1 MNSLIFL
8 ILVIMALYTLRFFY
22 ADMLA
27 FINTRHSFGEGFTS
41 SVKEGLIPMGKVAVA
56 WSGLNNM
63 NSCSDYTK
71 NVGPYKN
78 SSGQYLASACQTG
91 FEKGSGQKTKV
102 VNNSLSSDVCDGLFP
117 GNKSVDFWK
126 RIACST
132 GVQLRNVKDNNKCKD
147 KGGLLSSD
155 QCKTF
160 AAAFGYNTADKN
172 KYDNTGA
179 QMYGLYDGCNQAKN
193 KSKVWYSSVSA
204 WARDSTYQPGN
215 KGGDA
220 SWEPVCKTDFPF
232 KLHDKHSIQF
242 AGNDRGANDK
252 SKKGISSLY
261 EEMMKAKDDPNV
273 FAIEYNGAQQWIIIR
288 TKNQNGSIPSYQLT
302 SNGDWKT
309 YEKLDTRTF
318 KLQNRG
324 GSETDDS
331 KRLCLVADSNNNT
344 TSQTECN
351 VKPAEQFKGQNNFTN
366 IGTRG
371 KVVLKNENTGMC
383 IVEEGNRYK
392 QTECNSDDSAQ
403 QFEKVDVGNWNL
415 LKNVRTK
422 QCMVARDGR
431 EKSIIKRMGS
441 EAMFPYTCNSGFTD
455 QHWREIDASTL
466 QPLEKEVKESKPIFK
481 GTWQEEDTAMYP
493 GKGFRSS
500 ETSSHHTGSFQPKT
514 IKPGGVGTYE
524 ECKESCSKRP
534 HCLGFE
540 WNNFDPKGSC
550 YMMDNWE
557 HNGQSFRLNNNKPFS
572 SYYGEGRPNFRPRCI
587 PDDERLCV
595 KPGTENYHWKGGLK
609 VYDLYYKDIVRLNNN
624 YENVAKNRAGFL
636 DIHGGGTLNDGK
648 KGFGLFTTT
657 WEKRP
662 ALKNRAFQ
670 ILSATGQIGVIKNND
685 EVYIASVATDGR
697 PINHGYLCC
706 RKDLGLTECGRGGK
720 GRAYQAAVMEGPPN
734 ENCKWKIRLVA
745 DSNPQNIKTNSTVI
759 FISTCDRRFMLQTCN
774 SKFHGY
780 DVSVGADNAPN
791 TSGRNPE
798 HQWKIST
805 V

>member
-41 SVKEGLIPMGKVAVA
+41 SVKEGLIPMGKVSIA

-63 NSCSDYTK
+63 NNCSDYTR
-71 NVGPYKN
+71 NVGPSAPPGVTWTRQK
-78 SSGQYLASACQTG
+78 LADACQKG
-91 FEKGSGQKTKV
+91 FENGSGQKTNIK
-102 VNNSLSSDVCDGLFP
+102 NRAIHSDVCDGLFP
-117 GNKSVDFWK
+117 GSISNQEVKYK

-147 KGGLLSSD
+147 KGGLLSPE

-160 AAAFGYNTADKN
+160 AGAFGHNTADKS
-172 KYDNTGA
+172 KYDDTGA

-193 KSKVWYSSVSA
+193 KSKVWYSGVSA
-204 WARDSTYQPGN
+204 WVRDGTYSPM

-220 SWEPVCKTDFPF
+220 EGSYDPVCKTDFPF

-324 GSETDDS
+324 GSETDNS

-392 QTECNSDDSAQ
+392 QAECDTDDTAQ

-441 EAMFPYTCNSGFTD
+441 EAMFPYTCNSGFND
-455 QHWREIDASTL
+455 QHWRELDASTL
-466 QPLEKEVKESKPIFK
+466 QPLEKEVKESKPIFN

-493 GKGFRSS
+493 GKGLRSS
-500 ETSSHHTGSFQPKT
+500 ETPSQYTGSFQPKI
-514 IKPGGVGTYE
+514 IKKGGVGTYE

-540 WNNFDPKGSC
+540 WNNWDPKGSC
-550 YMMDNWE
+550 FMMDNWE
-557 HNGQSFRLNNNKPFS
+557 HNGQSFRLLNNKPAS
-572 SYYGEGRPNFRPRCI
+572 SLYGEGRTTDSKR
-587 PDDERLCV
+587 
-595 KPGTENYHWKGGLK
+595 WKGGLK

-636 DIHGGGTLNDGK
+636 DIHGGGTLDDGK

-685 EVYIASVATDGR
+685 EVYIASVVTDGR
-697 PINHGYLCC
+697 PINHGYICC

-774 SKFHGY
+774 AKFHGY
-780 DVSVGADNAPN
+780 DVSVGADQTTN